1 MNICYKII
9 ELGKILTDL
18 QNKSA
23 NTKPFISPDI
33 TASII
38 IIIVLSYILFKA
50 ILSHSLKDISVA
62 TLMFVLTIVL
72 VPITVKI
79 VYKSINADKVTLAE
93 NKSKQEAY
101 KKQILELYN
110 NNKDLFDNKRLTN
123 VNDIINEA
131 KKKKDRFDSKKDY

>member
-50 ILSHSLKDISVA
+50 ILSQSLKDISVA

-110 NNKDLFDNKRLTN
+110 NNKDLFDNKNLTN

-131 KKKKDRFDSKKDY
+131 KKRKKIDSKQDL

>member
-50 ILSHSLKDISVA
+50 ILSQSLKDISVA

-110 NNKDLFDNKRLTN
+110 NNKDLFDNKNLTN

-131 KKKKDRFDSKKDY
+131 KKRKKNWQ

>member
-1 MNICYKII
+1 MNLCYKII

-50 ILSHSLKDISVA
+50 ILSQSLKDISVA

-110 NNKDLFDNKRLTN
+110 SNKDLFDNKRLTN
-123 VNDIINEA
+123 VDDIINEA

>member
-50 ILSHSLKDISVA
+50 ILSQSLKDISVA

-110 NNKDLFDNKRLTN
+110 NNKDLFDNKNLTN

-131 KKKKDRFDSKKDY
+131 KKRKKN